1 MPAPRLGDSP
11 QAACIKEALPS
22 CSAHVLHGW
31 STPQTAAL
39 EHRRWRTGRFR
50 HLAAPCARAALQGG
64 EALADAVKS
73 QESREEGC
81 SQRGRHQ
88 AGNQQA
94 PLVVRG
100 YPRWRC
106 QAWGLEPGED
116 SGRHCLLVLS
126 AEMGL
131 AAPPA
136 HFTTHMPSP
145 SLRNPISSGDPL
157 HICLPQCPAQGQG
170 AVLVPPLPSPTVR
183 LGRPGSAVQPKG
195 RAGAL
200 PITAHAGNLSL

>member
-1 MPAPRLGDSP
+1 ML
-11 QAACIKEALPS
+11 C
-22 CSAHVLHGW
+22 GW

-39 EHRRWRTGRFR
+39 EKRRWCAGRFR
-50 HLAAPCARAALQGG
+50 HLAAPCAGAALQGG
-64 EALADAVKS
+64 EALADVVKS
-73 QESREEGC
+73 PESREEGC

-88 AGNQQA
+88 AGHQQA

-100 YPRWRC
+100 YPWWRF
-106 QAWGLEPGED
+106 QAWGLGVW
-116 SGRHCLLVLS
+116 GRFWEALSASSCRCLLVL
-126 AEMGL
+126 
-131 AAPPA
+131 AALPSCCA
-136 HFTTHMPSP
+136 THTLSS

-157 HICLPQCPAQGQG
+157 HTHLPQCTAQGQG

-183 LGRPGSAVQPKG
+183 PGRPGSAVQPKG